1 MQKLIRILTAVLLA
15 AAVWLVASVNSFL
28 AALERTTVTLPATL
42 DRTAAREAE
51 AMREMLSR
59 LVNERGNAI
68 DKQLTG
74 LRSDIRQMEGDLAGR
89 AEKHLSLMR
98 RDLNTQLS
106 SLNGTITSETARV
119 TIPAADLIQKYAEL
133 SEPANRTLK
142 QVSETAELA
151 LDCDHN
157 PDCVYNRYVGTMRG
171 VEKTSAA
178 VAKMADSIQ
187 EVTPETA
194 KAVQSTSRDMAILV
208 NRFTRPAHWAKT
220 VIFTVLRSA
229 GMWFGM

>member
-68 DKQLTG
+68 DAQLTG
-74 LRSDIRQMEGDLAGR
+74 LRSDIRQMEVDLAGR

-119 TIPAADLIQKYAEL
+119 TIPAADLIQKVRRAFRAGEQNAEA
-133 SEPANRTLK
+133 S
-142 QVSETAELA
+142 Q
-151 LDCDHN
+151 
-157 PDCVYNRYVGTMRG
+157 
-171 VEKTSAA
+171 
-178 VAKMADSIQ
+178 
-187 EVTPETA
+187 
-194 KAVQSTSRDMAILV
+194 RDRRAG
-208 NRFTRPAHWAKT
+208 AG
-220 VIFTVLRSA
+220 LRSQSRLCLQPVCRHDA
-229 GMWFGM
+229 GSGEDFCSRGENGG